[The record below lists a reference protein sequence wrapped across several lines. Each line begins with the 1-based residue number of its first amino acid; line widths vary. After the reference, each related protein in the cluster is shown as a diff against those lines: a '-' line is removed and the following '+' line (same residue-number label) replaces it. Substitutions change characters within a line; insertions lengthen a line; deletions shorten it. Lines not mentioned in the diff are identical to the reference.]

1 MYNALFLYLLG
12 ILLMTGS
19 VLIGGF
25 LLVGFLVTIGTRV
38 AKEEAVLEEAY
49 GEAYRAHRQRT
60 GRFWPGAAA
69 QREPPANRGSSLPA

>member
-1 MYNALFLYLLG
+1 MYNALG

-38 AKEEAVLEEAY
+38 AKEEAVVEEAF
-49 GEAYRAHRQRT
+49 GEAFRACKQRT
-60 GRFWPGAAA
+60 
-69 QREPPANRGSSLPA
+69 